1 MMRSCVLILL
11 LILLSAVFSG
21 SEISYASASEIKLR
35 KRAEESGS
43 RAAKLAYR
51 IFGRYEKALI
61 TILIGNNLVNIGAS
75 AAATVL
81 AVAWMGDRGAWLATA
96 VMTVLIIIFGEI
108 TPKVI
113 ASKRP
118 EKFAYAVAF
127 PIRTLMILTAP
138 VVWLVNAMLRGIGK
152 LWRADRVDDI
162 VTEEDLETIIDTA
175 EEEDVVDEDTADLLR
190 SALDFD
196 DVCAYEIITHR
207 MDMQALDIEDDEQ
220 RIRNAILRTRF
231 SRLPVY
237 RGTTDHIVGF
247 LFVNQALK
255 AMAAGDFELERVMIK
270 PVFVHKTMPLDD
282 VLDTMRRRKC
292 HMVIVTDE
300 YGGTMGLITMED
312 VLEQLVGD
320 IWDEKDVID
329 EEFVELGD
337 GSYEA
342 AGEMRIDDLFE
353 ELDIEVKD
361 FDSDNATLG
370 GWATEMLGEYPHRG
384 DSFDYRNMHITVTE
398 VRNMRVYT
406 LKIELKEKEEEDDEA
421 GRA

>member
-1 MMRSCVLILL
+1 MIGPVVLIII
-11 LILLSAVFSG
+11 LIAFSALFSG
-21 SEISYASASEIKLR
+21 SEIAFASASEIKLR
-35 KRAEESGS
+35 KRAEEG
-43 RAAKLAYR
+43 RGAAKLAYR
-51 IFGRYEKALI
+51 IFSVYEKALV
-61 TILIGNNLVNIGAS
+61 TILVGNNLVNIGSS
-75 AAATVL
+75 AVATVI
-81 AVAWMGDRGAWLATA
+81 AVGLMGDRGAWLATA

-108 TPKVI
+108 TPKII

-118 EKFAYAVAF
+118 ERFACLFAL
-127 PIRTLMILTAP
+127 PIRVLMFVTAP
-138 VVWLVNAMLRGIGK
+138 IVWLVQGLLLEVGK
-152 LWRADRVDDI
+152 LWRSRRVDDI

-175 EEEDVVDEDTADLLR
+175 EEEDVVDEDTAELLR

-207 MDMQALDIEDDEQ
+207 MDMEALDLDDDPQ

-247 LFVNQALK
+247 LFVTQAMK
-255 AMAAGDFELERVMIK
+255 AMTAGDFDLQRTMIP

-282 VLDTMRRRKC
+282 VLDTMRRRHC

-329 EEFVELGD
+329 EEFVELG
-337 GSYEA
+337 GGEYEA
-342 AGEMRIDDLFE
+342 AGEMRIEDLFE
-353 ELDIEVKD
+353 ELDIEDKD

-384 DSFDYRNMHITVTE
+384 DSFDYLNMHITVTE
-398 VRNMRVYT
+398 VRNMRVYS
-406 LKIELKEKEEEDDEA
+406 LRVQLIPEEDPEE
-421 GRA
+421 